1 MDALK
6 AMNEVLDINETVEW
20 FKDNN
25 MGDNP
30 KMEYCK
36 AVELL
41 VNYRDLLT
49 KVMENT
55 DLCVEHK

>member
-6 AMNEVLDINETVEW
+6 AMNEVLDINETIEW
-20 FKDNN
+20 FKKNN

-41 VNYRDLLT
+41 VD
-49 KVMENT
+49 
-55 DLCVEHK
+55 